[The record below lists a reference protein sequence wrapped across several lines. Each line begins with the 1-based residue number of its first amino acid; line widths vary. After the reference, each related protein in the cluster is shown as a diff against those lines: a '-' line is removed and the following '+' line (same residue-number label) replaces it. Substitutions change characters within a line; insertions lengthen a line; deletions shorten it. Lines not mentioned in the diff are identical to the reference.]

1 MPITNI
7 LQEDYTA
14 FSSCYQI
21 KLPLDVETKIP
32 SDDPVRLLST
42 FMEGMDLSGCEFAY
56 MGQGEPGFNYPAV
69 RQSILLTDCAMSKI
83 DQNVSRH
90 IISTCGIYDFIPS
103 LISDISCGCF
113 KNKVTL
119 HFSLHAI
126 DSERDVLMPVNKE
139 YNYKKFITI
148 WLWNAQ
154 FFIKSKHIILH
165 QKHTCS
171 SKLKNTPLNKQVQTV
186 E

>member
-7 LQEDYTA
+7 LQGDYTA

-32 SDDPVRLLST
+32 SDDPVRLLSA

-119 HFSLHAI
+119 HFFCMQLI
-126 DSERDVLMPVNKE
+126 VSEM
-139 YNYKKFITI
+139 
-148 WLWNAQ
+148 
-154 FFIKSKHIILH
+154 
-165 QKHTCS
+165 C
-171 SKLKNTPLNKQVQTV
+171 
-186 E
+186 